1 MDCNMYRDICHNLFN
16 EITNVQLDFRE
27 QSIDTQFL
35 EILAYPRY
43 YTCSYVSKAMQL
55 ILNKRRDVIR

>member
-35 EILAYPRY
+35 EILSYPRY
-43 YTCSYVSKAMQL
+43 YTCSYIS
-55 ILNKRRDVIR
+55 